1 MDALFKALD
10 RNAAAAKSLVSC
22 TVGCGEVLVL
32 VHGVEGNG
40 GDR

>member
-10 RNAAAAKSLVSC
+10 RNAAAAKSFVSC
-22 TVGCGEVLVL
+22 TVGGGGVFVVVQEVDA
-32 VHGVEGNG
+32 NG